1 MGSHIGNIFQ
11 SILEKKTD
19 TRFFFIHCFNERNH
33 LSKIVNSLNQ
43 YHNKNMYAINI
54 LQSEFLVQKSGCLVF
69 LFMPQH
75 ESFLCLHMRL
85 AASLIKSASHT
96 VDRHSHTFTHTR
108 KTDCKKKN
116 VGEEMQQNRL
126 HASLTADRFPE
137 KGKEHAARV
146 GNDTRK
152 MSVQVLIYKSVV
164 HEPDHLVPCWL
175 LCVCVPAGKCSSGWT
190 FWGMGSVWPLGV
202 VHGTREAGEVA
213 HRVP

>member
-1 MGSHIGNIFQ
+1 
-11 SILEKKTD
+11 
-19 TRFFFIHCFNERNH
+19 
-33 LSKIVNSLNQ
+33 
-43 YHNKNMYAINI
+43 
-54 LQSEFLVQKSGCLVF
+54 
-69 LFMPQH
+69 
-75 ESFLCLHMRL
+75 
-85 AASLIKSASHT
+85 
-96 VDRHSHTFTHTR
+96 
-108 KTDCKKKN
+108 
-116 VGEEMQQNRL
+116 MQQNRL